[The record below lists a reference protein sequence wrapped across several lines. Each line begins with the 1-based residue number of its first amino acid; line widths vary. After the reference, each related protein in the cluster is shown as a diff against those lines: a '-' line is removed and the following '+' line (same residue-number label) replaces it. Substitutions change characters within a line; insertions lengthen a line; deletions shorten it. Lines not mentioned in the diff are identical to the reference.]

1 MTHDMYLPVVDDVR
15 AHLTDLRDDGKLPP
29 GTLYIVVADFHGFA
43 GLAVFI
49 DNVPADQPDHHRTQ
63 LLTTSLRALAE
74 VTSVHG
80 ALLAVRTGVRAGPDA
95 AGSSWRDAFAAATTA
110 VNAENHGVY
119 LVGAGHVGRVGGSI
133 QPTVP

>member
-80 ALLAVRTGVRAGPDA
+80 ALLAVRPGGSRIDVAISCPRAAVCMASPSDELTSAVRCRACCGRSRSRMPMG
-95 AGSSWRDAFAAATTA
+95 AGST
-110 VNAENHGVY
+110 
-119 LVGAGHVGRVGGSI
+119 
-133 QPTVP
+133 